1 MLKLKAVRS
10 PVSWAT
16 VSVSVAVVDCPGFR
30 VSSCGFHVSVRQSE
44 ASVGSQLSAAIESV
58 IGTAP
63 VFFTYIV
70 WLVELPGYI
79 DPQLIDV
86 QFWSQF
92 SFEYTPTFT
101 DVTVP
106 FDAMFCVAIMPAVT
120 SDRNKPVAASAIISP
135 VESFGELIF
144 VPLERLNSFVLSVN
158 KRYCSR

>member
-16 VSVSVAVVDCPGFR
+16 VSVSVAGVDCPGFR
-30 VSSCGFHVSVRQSE
+30 VLSCGFHVSVRHPL
-44 ASVGSQLSAAIESV
+44 ASVGAQLLVAIVSV
-58 IGTAP
+58 IGVVP

-70 WLVELPGYI
+70 RLVELPGYNV
-79 DPQLIDV
+79 PQLIVV

-101 DVTVP
+101 VVIVP

-120 SDRNKPVAASAIISP
+120 SDRNKPVISP
-135 VESFGELIF
+135 VESFGELILLPF
-144 VPLERLNSFVLSVN
+144 MSEFSCL
-158 KRYCSR
+158 KC